1 MNPLEDNSPPT
12 DKPIDSGSDAGTP
25 GNFVHDLI
33 ERTHRIQRERPH
45 SLAVDS
51 L

>member
-1 MNPLEDNSPPT
+1 LWFPT
-12 DKPIDSGSDAGTP
+12 SQA
-25 GNFVHDLI
+25 VHDLI